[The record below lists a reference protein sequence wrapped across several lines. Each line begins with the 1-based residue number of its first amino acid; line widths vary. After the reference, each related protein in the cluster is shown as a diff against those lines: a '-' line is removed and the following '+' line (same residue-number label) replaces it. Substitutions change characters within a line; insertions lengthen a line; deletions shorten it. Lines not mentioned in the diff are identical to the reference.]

1 MSFSSFFMRPDSW
14 SGLSIDGGDS
24 AAAAAAATGSDDVG
38 CDAGVALDA

>member
-14 SGLSIDGGDS
+14 SGLSIDGRDS
-24 AAAAAAATGSDDVG
+24 AAAAATGSDDVG